1 MKKYKFSFYKLFNDI
16 INIILEFIYPDNI
29 SCILCDSPIKK
40 SNTYS
45 MCKGCFDNLH
55 FILDGCIK
63 CGKPIV
69 NYSLEEQPIEGCG
82 YCLNKS
88 FYFDKAISCIEYS
101 DLSKRLIFKLKYNN
115 ATYMS
120 KYIATIMKEKLEIEN
135 IKFDYILFVPL
146 HKKRQRKRGFN
157 QAQKIANDL
166 GKLVDIP
173 VLDILIRKEQTKRLY
188 KLNKVD
194 RQQELKNVFAL
205 KDNEYNLNNKKV
217 LLIDDI
223 FTTGS
228 TVNEISK
235 VLKLNGVDKIFVLCA
250 LTGSYNV

>member
-1 MKKYKFSFYKLFNDI
+1 
-16 INIILEFIYPDNI
+16 
-29 SCILCDSPIKK
+29 
-40 SNTYS
+40 
-45 MCKGCFDNLH
+45 
-55 FILDGCIK
+55 
-63 CGKPIV
+63 
-69 NYSLEEQPIEGCG
+69 
-82 YCLNKS
+82 
-88 FYFDKAISCIEYS
+88 
-101 DLSKRLIFKLKYNN
+101 
-115 ATYMS
+115 MS
-120 KYIATIMKEKLEIEN
+120 KYIATIMKEKLELEN

-146 HKKRQRKRGFN
+146 YKKRQRKRGFN